1 MSSTQATASMLADI
15 IWLLFSKAA
24 SVACGGYSKG
34 EKALLVLLVGS
45 ELSPWNGLL
54 ETKITEYMLLVILIL
69 MRCKKYTLVFGP
81 KAIFMHCNFISAEK
95 NNTS

>member
-1 MSSTQATASMLADI
+1 MPAHIM
-15 IWLLFSKAA
+15 WLLFSKAA
-24 SVACGGYSKG
+24 RVACGECSKG

-45 ELSPWNGLL
+45 ELSPCNGLL

-69 MRCKKYTLVFGP
+69 MRCREYTLVFGP
-81 KAIFMHCNFISAEK
+81 KAIFMHCNLISAEK